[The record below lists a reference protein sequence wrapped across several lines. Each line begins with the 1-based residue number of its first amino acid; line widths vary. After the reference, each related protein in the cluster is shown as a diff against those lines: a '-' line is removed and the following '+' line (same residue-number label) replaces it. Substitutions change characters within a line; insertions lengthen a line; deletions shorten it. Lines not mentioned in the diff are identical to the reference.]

1 MNILLIKLTSLG
13 DVIHSTLALD
23 AVKARFP
30 QARITFVVDRSC
42 ALAVSGHPLV
52 DRLIVADLRA
62 QKSQLRAFR
71 FGAVWTECRR
81 VASELRQE
89 HFDLAIDLQGAERSV
104 LLLYLARAAKKFC
117 KGRYPFVIGLRRK
130 QAHALDEL
138 RQLLAL
144 ADIPAEQCF
153 PRLALPAEAGRDL
166 AAKLPEALRPA
177 LASRRIVCI
186 SPFTSWVTKDVPLV
200 TWINAAA
207 AIHQLR
213 PDLMFAFAAT
223 PDKKADI
230 EAALATAPEALRS
243 RLFNLA
249 GATAVPELA
258 RLVESSALVMASEGA
273 TGHFASA
280 LGTPLVV
287 VFGPTSP
294 SRVGPWGR
302 SRVVR
307 SDTATCLECYQ
318 RRCGQWIC
326 MDGLALPISRAAL
339 ELLGPGE

>member
-52 DRLIVADLRA
+52 DRLVVADLRA
-62 QKSQLRAFR
+62 QKANLRSFR
-71 FGAVWTECRR
+71 LGAAW
-81 VASELRQE
+81 SELRRVVAE
-89 HFDLAIDLQGAERSV
+89 LRRDTFDLAIDLQGAERSV
-104 LLLYLARAAKKFC
+104 LLLYLAKAARKFC
-117 KGRYPFVIGLRRK
+117 KGRYPFVTGFRRK
-130 QAHALDEL
+130 EAHALDEL

-144 ADIPAEQCF
+144 AGIPAEDAF
-153 PRLALPAEAGRDL
+153 PRLALPEEAGREL
-166 AAKLPEALRPA
+166 AARLPEALRPA
-177 LASRRIVCI
+177 LASRRLVCI
-186 SPFTSWVTKDVPLV
+186 SPFTSWVTKDVPLA
-200 TWINAAA
+200 TWIEACS
-207 AIHQLR
+207 AIQRLR
-213 PDLMFAFAAT
+213 PDLDYALVAT
-223 PDKKADI
+223 PDKKAEI
-230 EAALATAPEALRS
+230 AAALEAAPELLRP

-249 GATAVPELA
+249 GATTVPELA
-258 RLVESSALVMASEGA
+258 RLVEASALVMASEGA

-307 SDTATCLECYQ
+307 SASASCLECYR
-318 RRCGQWIC
+318 RRCSQWIC
-326 MDGLALPISRAAL
+326 MDGLADPIARAAL